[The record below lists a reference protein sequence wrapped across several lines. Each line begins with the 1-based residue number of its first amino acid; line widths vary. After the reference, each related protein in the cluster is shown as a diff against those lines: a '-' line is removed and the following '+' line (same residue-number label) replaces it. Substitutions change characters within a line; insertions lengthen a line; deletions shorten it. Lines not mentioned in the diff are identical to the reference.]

1 MAFTATFESEQ
12 AVQRLIKLAYQEL
25 CRVEGS
31 ILLAEER
38 LEKAG
43 GRLAGR
49 QREQAERTIAT
60 GPKQAGV
67 LEEALDTLRAALRA
81 GREATRT

>member
-1 MAFTATFESEQ
+1 MALTATFESEQ
-12 AVQRLIKLAYQEL
+12 AVQRLIKLAYAEL

-38 LEKAG
+38 IEKAD
-43 GRLAGR
+43 GRMAGR
-49 QREQAERTIAT
+49 QREQAENTIAK

-67 LEEALDTLRAALRA
+67 LEEAIDALRAALRA
-81 GREATRT
+81 SREALSE

>member
-1 MAFTATFESEQ
+1 MALTATFESEQ
-12 AVQRLIKLAYQEL
+12 AVQRLIKLAYAEL

-38 LEKAG
+38 IEKSG
-43 GRLAGR
+43 GRMAGR
-49 QREQAERTIAT
+49 QREQAEQTIAK

-67 LEEALDTLRAALRA
+67 LEEALEALRDA
-81 GREATRT
+81 LRTSRNASKE